1 VTADLPGAVLASIP
15 SPAEGVWHLGPLPV
29 RAYALAILLGIV
41 VAIWLGERRWVA
53 RGGRRGTV
61 SDVAVW
67 AVPFGIVGGRV
78 YHVLTDWGSYFGAG
92 ADPVRALQI
101 WRGGLGIWGAITLG
115 GVGAWIACR
124 RKGIALPPMADALAP
139 GIALAQAVGRFG
151 NYFNQEL
158 FGRPTD
164 LPWGLEIDPEHRP
177 AGYEGI
183 ATFHPTFLYEAL
195 WLVGVALVVIWA
207 DRRFRM
213 GHGRAFALYVALYTL
228 GRGWIEALRIDPSN
242 DILGLRLNV
251 WTSVLVFIG
260 AVAYIVVSLR
270 LRPGREDQMEPGQPT
285 DGAAQAAD
293 GGAEPANNEAEPAD
307 DEAEPADNEAEPAD
321 NESEPADKE
330 PAADASTKEPG

>member
-177 AGYEGI
+177 AGYEDI